1 MNEPGKI
8 QKHYGMADD
17 PPRFAEGYS
26 YGKST
31 YASEHVSDIIQA
43 QALSGLADKFNDIKE
58 AKYASHA
65 KEPLGMPFSRDYK
78 WPEKCNAGA
87 FAFGMES

>member
-1 MNEPGKI
+1 
-8 QKHYGMADD
+8 MANDA
-17 PPRFAEGYS
+17 PHFPEGYS

-58 AKYASHA
+58 ANYASHV
-65 KEPLGMPFSRDYK
+65 KEPLGMPFSRQYQ
-78 WPEKCNAGA
+78 WPEKAKVGG
-87 FAFGMES
+87 FAFG